1 MQSWSM
7 PWNASSAFS
16 MKSCFQNIV
25 LLCLVSV
32 FVCFHQEQPT
42 EHFHIHIQFSQDSPH
57 HTPDNNWI
65 QEVLFCFWKGS
76 RLSWETPWHRIV
88 LMLWLCSPWS
98 RNSSETSL
106 TLIRRSSKALPL
118 KRQEEQSFC
127 TGSRKKKC
135 FLYVLSPDCFL
146 CIVVTNLMKITYLN
160 YETKRKT
167 PDSFYVH
174 SYLLY
179 G

>member
-1 MQSWSM
+1 MERFFCIQHEERSV
-7 PWNASSAFS
+7 PG
-16 MKSCFQNIV
+16 I
-25 LLCLVSV
+25 SV
-32 FVCFHQEQPT
+32 FFFHQEQPT

-57 HTPDNNWI
+57 HIPDNNWI

-127 TGSRKKKC
+127 TGSQKKKMFSVC
-135 FLYVLSPDCFL
+135 FIPRLVF
-146 CIVVTNLMKITYLN
+146 M
-160 YETKRKT
+160 
-167 PDSFYVH
+167 H
-174 SYLLY
+174 SCYQFNENNIFKLWN
-179 G
+179 GKN